1 MPYTADRGITRAMP
15 PQLAVAKR
23 RVRRMELK
31 LHQVRHEA
39 ALLRQYLEGAVGPNE
54 AILLKRHLS
63 ELDARAA
70 KMESKLASSYQR
82 LFRAPRPRRTK
93 AAPMPVSTET
103 ASEANARQEQLVS
116 SIAQSTA

>member
-1 MPYTADRGITRAMP
+1 MPYTADCGITRAMP

-54 AILLKRHLS
+54 AILLKRHLT
-63 ELDARAA
+63 ELDARGQDGI
-70 KMESKLASSYQR
+70 KGG
-82 LFRAPRPRRTK
+82 
-93 AAPMPVSTET
+93 
-103 ASEANARQEQLVS
+103 EQLS
-116 SIAQSTA
+116 ATLPGATPAKNESRSDAS